1 MKLNY
6 KQTILIG
13 LAFLSISA
21 FWQMYDNII
30 PLILKNSFDLGET
43 VTGVIMAADNVLAL
57 FLLPF
62 FGSLS
67 DRTSTKIGKRMPF
80 ILTGTGLSVVFLLL
94 LPVADRT
101 RNLLLFITVLFLVLL
116 AMGLYRSPSVAL
128 MPDLTPKPLRSQ
140 GNAVINLMGAVGG
153 VYSLIMI
160 RLLVGSGATPDYF
173 PLFLSIAL
181 LMVLSVVILFCTV
194 KENGSQQNTPAA
206 QPKNNSARTVAS
218 AKSDI
223 SDDIKPST
231 TANSSDKSKTL
242 TNSDQPEPLAEPDD
256 AKQTSAAGK
265 AYASDAALA
274 PDVRRS
280 LVFML
285 LSIAL
290 WFIAYNAVTT
300 AFSRYATH
308 VWGME
313 HGGYA
318 NCLMVATIA
327 AIISYIP
334 IGGISSRLGRK
345 KTILIGVA
353 LLAFCYLCA
362 SFYNSYHATMN
373 IFFGI
378 IGFAWAAINVN
389 SFPMV
394 VEIASS
400 GDVGKYTGY
409 YYTFSMAAQVVTPI
423 ISGYLLEHVSY
434 RTLFPYSVFFSV
446 LAFFTMLMVKH
457 GDSRPE
463 KKGSVLEN
471 FDVDD

>member
-57 FLLPF
+57 FLLPL

-67 DRTSTKIGKRMPF
+67 DKTNTKIGKRMPF
-80 ILTGTGLSVVFLLL
+80 ILTGTGLAVVFLLL
-94 LPVADRT
+94 LPIADRN
-101 RNLLLFITVLFLVLL
+101 RNLLLFITVLLLVLL

-128 MPDLTPKPLRSQ
+128 MPDLTPKPLRSK

-181 LMVLSVVILFCTV
+181 LMVLSVAILFFTV
-194 KENGSQQNTPAA
+194 KEETVSQNKPSVKT
-206 QPKNNSARTVAS
+206 NSFA
-218 AKSDI
+218 DINI
-223 SDDIKPST
+223 SDETKSLAMAAEPEQTDATGKT
-231 TANSSDKSKTL
+231 TAANST
-242 TNSDQPEPLAEPDD
+242 
-256 AKQTSAAGK
+256 
-265 AYASDAALA
+265 LA

-313 HGGYA
+313 NGGYA
-318 NCLMVATIA
+318 NCLMVATVA

-334 IGGISSRLGRK
+334 IGAISSHIGRK
-345 KTILIGVA
+345 KTILIGVT
-353 LLAFCYLCA
+353 LLALCYLCA
-362 SFYNSYHATMN
+362 AFYNSYHVTMN

-423 ISGYLLEHVSY
+423 LSGYLLEHVSY

-446 LAFFTMLMVKH
+446 MAFLTMLMVKH
-457 GDSRPE
+457 GDSRPD
-463 KKGSVLEN
+463 KKGSMLEN

>member
-67 DRTSTKIGKRMPF
+67 DKTNTKIGKRMPF
-80 ILTGTGLSVVFLLL
+80 ILTGTGLSVIFLLL
-94 LPVADRT
+94 LPAADRA
-101 RNLLLFITVLFLVLL
+101 RNLPLFIAVLFLVLL

-128 MPDLTPKPLRSQ
+128 MPDLTPKPLRSK

-160 RLLVGSGATPDYF
+160 RALVGSGATPDYF
-173 PLFLSIAL
+173 PLFCSIAL
-181 LMVLSVVILFCTV
+181 LMVVSVAILFCTV
-194 KENGSQQNTPAA
+194 KENTV
-206 QPKNNSARTVAS
+206 PKNEDNFKGNNTSNEADMQDKDSLSKKAESNDSAEKDRTS
-218 AKSDI
+218 AKS
-223 SDDIKPST
+223 T
-231 TANSSDKSKTL
+231 
-242 TNSDQPEPLAEPDD
+242 
-256 AKQTSAAGK
+256 
-265 AYASDAALA
+265 LA

-318 NCLMVATIA
+318 NCLMVATVA

-334 IGGISSRLGRK
+334 IGAISSHIGRK
-345 KTILIGVA
+345 RTILIGVA

-362 SFYNSYHATMN
+362 SFYNSYHVTMN
-373 IFFGI
+373 LFFGI

-409 YYTFSMAAQVVTPI
+409 YYTFSMAAQVITPI
-423 ISGYLLEHVSY
+423 LSGYLLEHISY

-463 KKGSVLEN
+463 KKGSMLEN

>member
-67 DRTSTKIGKRMPF
+67 DRTNTKIGRRMPF

-94 LPVADRT
+94 LPVADRN

-128 MPDLTPKPLRSQ
+128 MPDLTPKPLRSK

-181 LMVLSVVILFCTV
+181 LMVLSVAVLFCTV
-194 KENGSQQNTPAA
+194 KENGSQQDTPAA
-206 QPKNNSARTVAS
+206 QPK
-218 AKSDI
+218 
-223 SDDIKPST
+223 
-231 TANSSDKSKTL
+231 
-242 TNSDQPEPLAEPDD
+242 
-256 AKQTSAAGK
+256 SAAG
-265 AYASDAALA
+265 AALA
-274 PDVRRS
+274 PDVKRS
-280 LVFML
+280 LIFML

-313 HGGYA
+313 NGGYA
-318 NCLMVATIA
+318 NCLMVATVA

-334 IGGISSRLGRK
+334 IGALSSHIGRK

-353 LLAFCYLCA
+353 LLALCYLCA
-362 SFYNSYHATMN
+362 GFYNSYHATMN

-409 YYTFSMAAQVVTPI
+409 YYTFSMAAQVITPI